1 MKIYDQEKLDGLENI
16 IKASASITYASLAA
30 PASVS
35 EQKKLE
41 ELKTIASVDDSDL
54 YYVQSILVTS
64 SWNKND
70 DIFDKA
76 EIWDARNT
84 PEDKP
89 TNLEHDESTII
100 GHITANWPITEEGIL
115 IDENTP
121 VANLPDKYH
130 ILTASVIYRGFSKP
144 ELRERAEKLIAE
156 VESGE
161 KYVSMECFFKGFD
174 YGLLNKETG
183 EFKVLARNNNTAF
196 LTKHLRAYGGLGE
209 HENYKIGRV
218 LRNITFSGKGFVAKP
233 ANPDSI
239 IFTKDNLLNK
249 NDINSLEKKDDFSL
263 SGVSNNQSNLN
274 VVENSTMNSD
284 NKDTVA
290 DHVEAH
296 DCSEQIKQAH
306 DTASELETKTVEL
319 ETAVKAKEVELEQVK
334 AELTNIQD
342 ALAKKE
348 EDMKK
353 KEEEMMKKE
362 EEMKKMKAELDAATE
377 TIAAYKKNEEEMM
390 KKEKKMKRVA
400 ELLEKGIENE
410 VAVSTVDK
418 FENLD
423 DATFE
428 SITSLLAGVAV
439 KKHEA
444 VAEEIIEDKKSVS
457 EEVPDVSVLE
467 TAEPQETTDLSVG
480 QEDVESSV
488 SSTRAA
494 LVDFVYSRLG
504 TITK

>member
-1 MKIYDQEKLDGLENI
+1 M
-16 IKASASITYASLAA
+16 
-30 PASVS
+30 
-35 EQKKLE
+35 
-41 ELKTIASVDDSDL
+41 
-54 YYVQSILVTS
+54 QSILVTS

-70 DIFDKA
+70 DIFDKS
-76 EIWDARNT
+76 EVWEARNT

-89 TNLEHDESTII
+89 TNLEHDEASII
-100 GHITANWPITEEGIL
+100 GHITANWPITEDGIL

-121 VANLPDKYH
+121 IDNLPEKYH
-130 ILTASVIYRGFSKP
+130 ILTGSVIYRGFSRP
-144 ELRERAEKLIAE
+144 ELKDRAEKLIAE
-156 VESGE
+156 VEMGE

-196 LTKHLRAYGGLGE
+196 LTKHLRAYGGIGE
-209 HENYKIGRV
+209 HENYKLGRV

-249 NDINSLEKKDDFSL
+249 NDINSLEKKDDFSI

-274 VVENSTMNSD
+274 KVVENSTMNSENTETVE
-284 NKDTVA
+284 NK
-290 DHVEAH
+290 VEAH
-296 DCSEQIKQAH
+296 DCSEQ
-306 DTASELETKTVEL
+306 ASELQTQTVEL
-319 ETAVKAKEVELEQVK
+319 TEAVKAKEAELEQVK
-334 AELTNIQD
+334 AELGNTIQEIND

-353 KEEEMMKKE
+353 KDEEMMKKE

-377 TIAAYKKNEEEMM
+377 TIAAYKQKEEEMM

-418 FENLD
+418 FEALD

-444 VAEEIIEDKKSVS
+444 VAEEVIEDKKSVS
-457 EEVPDVSVLE
+457 EEVVDVSVLE
-467 TAEPQETTDLSVG
+467 TAEPEATTDLSVG
-480 QEDVESSV
+480 QEDIETGV